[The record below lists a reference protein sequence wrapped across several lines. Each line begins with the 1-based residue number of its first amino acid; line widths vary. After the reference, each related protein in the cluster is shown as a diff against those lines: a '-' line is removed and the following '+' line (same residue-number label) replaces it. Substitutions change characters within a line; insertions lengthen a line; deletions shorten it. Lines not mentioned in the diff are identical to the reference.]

1 MSVLSN
7 FNARIRLWARLAL
20 ALVAS
25 NAAAF
30 SARIRLW
37 PWLVLALITSAAVAI
52 HRPEMAGLLLWTL
65 CKLSFGAGLGYWI
78 DRSIARG
85 PRPHE
90 LDGEAKDRALLRRAI
105 IVASAIL
112 AMALGP

>member
-1 MSVLSN
+1 MKIAQNPLKLIGCL
-7 FNARIRLWARLAL
+7 RE
-20 ALVAS
+20 
-25 NAAAF
+25 
-30 SARIRLW
+30 W
-37 PWLVLALITSAAVAI
+37 PWLAASLFIAI
-52 HRPEMAGLLLWTL
+52 AVGIYRPEMVGLLGWSL
-65 CKLSFGAGLGYWI
+65 CKLCLGAGFGYRI

-112 AMALGP
+112 AMAMGP

>member
-1 MSVLSN
+1 MN
-7 FNARIRLWARLAL
+7 RLRQAPWLAA
-20 ALVAS
+20 ALVMA
-25 NAAAF
+25 
-30 SARIRLW
+30 I
-37 PWLVLALITSAAVAI
+37 AVGI
-52 HRPEMAGLLLWTL
+52 YRPEMVGLLLWSL
-65 CKLSFGAGLGYWI
+65 CKLCFGAGLGYWV

-90 LDGEAKDRALLRRAI
+90 LEGEAKDRALLRRAI

>member
-1 MSVLSN
+1 MKIAQNPLKLIGHL
-7 FNARIRLWARLAL
+7 RQ
-20 ALVAS
+20 
-25 NAAAF
+25 
-30 SARIRLW
+30 W
-37 PWLVLALITSAAVAI
+37 PWLAAALVGAGLVGIY
-52 HRPEMAGLLLWTL
+52 RPSMLGLLLWSL
-65 CKLSFGAGLGYWI
+65 CKLCFGAGLGYWI

-90 LDGEAKDRALLRRAI
+90 LAGEAKDRALLRRSI